1 MQQKLNTEFFIASRI
16 ISAKKAPENS
26 NNISG
31 TRPIV
36 RIAVAG
42 ISIGLAVMIAAVS
55 IVTGFQQE
63 IRDKVSGF
71 SAHIVITNYDSNTS
85 YEPEPVS
92 TDQSFYPSLDTV
104 KGIRHIQVFA
114 TKAGIIKTDDEIE
127 GVVMKGVGKDFD
139 WSFFEKHMVD
149 GESFRTGDTTA
160 SKKVLVSEPIARK
173 LKLKTGDKLYTY
185 FIQGQDQKARI
196 FTISGIYKT
205 GLEEFDNLYVLA
217 DIAHIQKLNGWES
230 DQVAGFEVFIDK
242 FSELEQWG
250 DYVYN
255 QIGQELNSQTIKELK
270 PQIFDWLGLMDTNV
284 LVIIVLMLLV
294 AGFNMIS
301 ALLIMIIERV
311 NMIGILKAL
320 GMDNGSIRNIF
331 LYNSVYLISMGM
343 LFGNLIGIGACL
355 LQSHY
360 GFITLPEESYYVK
373 VVPVNLNLVYIA
385 ALNIGTLLVCTLM
398 LLIPSY
404 LVSRISPLRAVR
416 FN

>member
-1 MQQKLNTEFFIASRI
+1 LNTEFFIASRI
-16 ISAKKAPENS
+16 IRAKKAPES

-42 ISIGLAVMIAAVS
+42 ISIGLAVMIVAVS
-55 IVTGFQQE
+55 IVTGFQKE

-71 SAHIVITNYDSNTS
+71 GAHIVITNYDSNTS

-92 TDQSFYPSLDTV
+92 TSQSFYPALDTV

-127 GVVMKGVGKDFD
+127 GVVVKGVGKDFD
-139 WSFFEKHMVD
+139 WTFFDKHIIA
-149 GESFRTGDTTA
+149 GESFRAGDLA
-160 SKKVLVSEPIARK
+160 SGETSKFVLVSKQLAQK
-173 LKLKTGDKLYTY
+173 LKLKTGDKLYMY
-185 FIQGQDQKARI
+185 FIQGQDQKARV

-217 DIAHIQKLNGWES
+217 DIAHIQKLNDWDS
-230 DQVAGFEVFIDK
+230 SQVAGFEVFIDDFK
-242 FSELEQWG
+242 DLDYFG
-250 DYVYN
+250 NYVYREV
-255 QIGQELNSQTIKELK
+255 GQELNAQTIKELK

-284 LVIIVLMLLV
+284 IIIIALMLLV

-320 GMDNGSIRNIF
+320 GMNNTGIRNIF
-331 LYNSVYLISMGM
+331 LFNSVYLISMGV
-343 LFGNLIGIGACL
+343 LFGNIIGITVCV
-355 LQSHY
+355 LQKHY
-360 GFITLPEESYYVK
+360 GLITLPEESYYVK
-373 VVPVNLNLVYIA
+373 VVPINLQLLPVIL
-385 ALNIGTLLVCTLM
+385 LNVGTLLVCILM
-398 LLIPSY
+398 LLLPSY